1 MHERV
6 VHSHRGELDSCHV
19 CGQHFKGQSHESVLE
34 IFGWNELGTTK
45 NSDPDP
51 VEARIVWAGLVITR
65 KKS

>member
-34 IFGWNELGTTK
+34 NSGCDELGT
-45 NSDPDP
+45 
-51 VEARIVWAGLVITR
+51 
-65 KKS
+65 KKKTVSGIQIRWKPEPFRLILP